1 MDLSGN
7 HIPSH
12 VKKIHMIAAC
22 GTGMGALA
30 CMLQDLGFKVTGSDQ
45 QVYPPMSDFLA
56 EKGVDLFSGFSPSHL
71 DLAPDLVIIGNA
83 VTRNNVEARHVM

>member
-1 MDLSGN
+1 MNLSEN
-7 HIPSH
+7 HIPKH

-56 EKGVDLFSGFSPSHL
+56 EKGWISSL
-71 DLAPDLVIIGNA
+71 DFPPPTLIWHRIL
-83 VTRNNVEARHVM
+83 